1 MIGCLD
7 VFQVQFEFLMFDDM
21 MFDDMVY
28 PAIMQGPEFSSE
40 MQCYFSRLLVLFL
53 ATVLQQFTVTVGL
66 CQSLSVRRPSITQ
79 MQHRMPVARASARAV
94 GFTCRNCNNIFDSRR
109 SMECH
114 RRHVTSQGTPCAD
127 PSSYKSLLFTGRA
140 DTSTGFLHEHPGT
153 IVAFSN
159 CCPRCV
165 LRALLQLFLVFSW

>member
-7 VFQVQFEFLMFDDM
+7 FFQVQLEFFMFDDI

-28 PAIMQGPEFSSE
+28 PAIIQGPEFSSE

-66 CQSLSVRRPSITQ
+66 CQTASPCPSGVRRPKITQ
-79 MQHRMPVARASARAV
+79 MQHRMPVARAFAQAV
-94 GFTCRNCNNIFDSRR
+94 GFTCRNRNNIFDSRR
-109 SMECH
+109 SMECL
-114 RRHVTSQGTPCAD
+114 RCHVTSQGTPCAD
-127 PSSYKSLLFTGRA
+127 PSSYKSLSFTGRA
-140 DTSTGFLHEHPGT
+140 DTSTGTLLEHAGT
-153 IVAFSN
+153 LGAFSN

-165 LRALLQLFLVFSW
+165 LPTVTVK

>member
-1 MIGCLD
+1 
-7 VFQVQFEFLMFDDM
+7 
-21 MFDDMVY
+21 
-28 PAIMQGPEFSSE
+28 

-66 CQSLSVRRPSITQ
+66 RQSLSVRRPSITH
-79 MQHRMPVARASARAV
+79 MQHRMPVARASAQAM

-127 PSSYKSLLFTGRA
+127 PSSYKSLSFTGRA
-140 DTSTGFLHEHPGT
+140 SADTSTAILREHAGT
-153 IVAFSN
+153 LGAFSN

-165 LRALLQLFLVFSW
+165 LRALFKSLTTIFGVLLVRYCRLMAYNSYNSRIIVE